1 MLLLAFWCEGSDE
14 YMFPSQNVVLYIY
27 TPAME
32 TSSLK
37 ALSIWLVDANYIYL
51 YIVNLICLCQI
62 SFSLNMFRIVCQNH
76 FKSQDDVDILFTV
89 PFCML
94 VDMDHKYPIYRCFN
108 FLTFQTLQYTL
119 EDCWNQTS
127 ASLEYWGSMLV
138 VRGVYRSSLVFQRF
152 QHNTNSIQNL
162 DRSCNN
168 AKWWKWIYWTI

>member
-108 FLTFQTLQYTL
+108 FLTFQALQYTL
-119 EDCWNQTS
+119 EDCWNQKKDARKGKNICKPRVLGFHVS
-127 ASLEYWGSMLV
+127 CQGCISQFI
-138 VRGVYRSSLVFQRF
+138 GVSKVS
-152 QHNTNSIQNL
+152 T
-162 DRSCNN
+162 
-168 AKWWKWIYWTI
+168 